1 MSSGRDYMMDKW
13 AEEYKLEQQ
22 RKEKQMAFEFKGPIE
37 DGTDYEELREREV
50 GKALEKSRGEAE
62 YREWVEE
69 KECND

>member
-1 MSSGRDYMMDKW
+1 MMDKW

-22 RKEKQMAFEFKGPIE
+22 KNEKQMAFEF
-37 DGTDYEELREREV
+37 DYDELREREL
-50 GKALEKSRGEAE
+50 KE